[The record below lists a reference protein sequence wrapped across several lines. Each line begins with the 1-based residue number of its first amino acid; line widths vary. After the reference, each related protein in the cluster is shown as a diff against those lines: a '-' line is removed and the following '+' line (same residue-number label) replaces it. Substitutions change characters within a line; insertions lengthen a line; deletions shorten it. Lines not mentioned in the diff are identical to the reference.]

1 MRDHMKPLD
10 RIRGVSM
17 AIEAL
22 DAQISQTSD
31 ELIVLRHIDD
41 DAQRDALVSDRYED
55 RADAKMT
62 RSDVIRMEKQMQNME
77 QDRSRL
83 VTKRDRL
90 IARLAA
96 R

>member
-1 MRDHMKPLD
+1 
-10 RIRGVSM
+10 M

>member
-1 MRDHMKPLD
+1 MKPLD